1 MVRINCGT
9 ETHCNYTGILCVR
22 NAVGRSA
29 VTDMATAGNVEV
41 MSDIFNVR
49 RHTVIIPAYC
59 VYGMLLVGLQ
69 LQTWR
74 RHGMLR
80 LCPIYLTYGDTL

>member
-1 MVRINCGT
+1 MDRINCGT
-9 ETHCNYTGILCVR
+9 ETHCNYTAILFVR

-29 VTDMATAGNVEV
+29 VADMATARSFEV

-59 VYGMLLVGLQ
+59 VYGVLLLGL
-69 LQTWR
+69 
-74 RHGMLR
+74 
-80 LCPIYLTYGDTL
+80 